1 MSKWVT
7 VAASICAAMGLVAAA
22 AAAPPSGQGPYSVTN
37 APDTGCAG
45 QTWATDNIS
54 RSYEVKK
61 GPADSSGNKTYR
73 LKRLSVG
80 TFTTVAGQS
89 PGGCA
94 ANTSP
99 HGSTITAGV
108 TGRLRGFLQG
118 VVTGGTYN
126 PNATCTGTCQTSS
139 TAWVATFFGPSATF
153 SCLAD
158 NAGPCTFEYHYT
170 APDSHLPYRHWVD
183 QGTESTETWSGD
195 IASS

>member
-108 TGRLRGFLQG
+108 NRHPRALPQG
-118 VVTGGTYN
+118 DPPGGS
-126 PNATCTGTCQTSS
+126 PHPEPARDR
-139 TAWVATFFGPSATF
+139 APH
-153 SCLAD
+153 
-158 NAGPCTFEYHYT
+158 AG
-170 APDSHLPYRHWVD
+170 SHAR
-183 QGTESTETWSGD
+183 
-195 IASS
+195 